1 MVDEVDYHGMFHA
14 IMSLLLSG
22 VGLPFRE
29 MFLHAIFWPKQLLDA
44 GIDAGRQF
52 SEKEGRQH
60 VSKQT
65 LAFI

>member
-29 MFLHAIFWPKQLLDA
+29 MFLHAIFWLDA

>member
-1 MVDEVDYHGMFHA
+1 MVDEVDYHRMIHA
-14 IMSLLLSG
+14 IMSLFLSG
-22 VGLPFRE
+22 VGLPFRD
-29 MFLHAIFWPKQLLDA
+29 MFLHAIFWPKQPLDTR
-44 GIDAGRQF
+44 IDAGRQF